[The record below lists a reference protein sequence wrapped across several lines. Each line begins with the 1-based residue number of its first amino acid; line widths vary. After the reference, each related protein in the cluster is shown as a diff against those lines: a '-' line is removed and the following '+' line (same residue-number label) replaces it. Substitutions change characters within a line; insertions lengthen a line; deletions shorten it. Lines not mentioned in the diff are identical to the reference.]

1 MWVLLAHT
9 QTCTS
14 LQPTQNTHKHP
25 NTHPYH
31 TQSQTHPHP
40 NTQPPCASKKTQKY
54 PDTISSLS
62 THGPTGT
69 NTPALIP
76 RGLCVWLAGRGWTRT
91 SGALTGPYWFIS
103 LFCVSCKA
111 ATVAVAVAVA
121 VAAAAA
127 TAAAAAA
134 AAG

>member
-1 MWVLLAHT
+1 MCSHEN
-9 QTCTS
+9 
-14 LQPTQNTHKHP
+14 PM
-25 NTHPYH
+25 
-31 TQSQTHPHP
+31 
-40 NTQPPCASKKTQKY
+40 Y
-54 PDTISSLS
+54 PDTISSICIHS
-62 THGPTGT
+62 PTGT
-69 NTPALIP
+69 NTPTLIP
-76 RGLCVWLAGRGWTRT
+76 GGSAGLAGRDWTRT
-91 SGALTGPYWFIS
+91 RGALTGPYWFIS

>member
-1 MWVLLAHT
+1 MHHQLFPAHT
-9 QTCTS
+9 
-14 LQPTQNTHKHP
+14 
-25 NTHPYH
+25 
-31 TQSQTHPHP
+31 
-40 NTQPPCASKKTQKY
+40 
-54 PDTISSLS
+54 D
-62 THGPTGT
+62 T
-69 NTPALIP
+69 NTPTPIP
-76 RGLCVWLAGRGWTRT
+76 GAVCLAEWTRT
-91 SGALTGPYWFIS
+91 SAALTGPYWFIS